1 MMKLIEQQAHFWELY
16 QDAVQYYFSIAI
28 DMSSVVSCW
37 YIHLDAEDELLYREN
52 GRQFLEDF
60 AQEIIQ
66 QTYRGDFSFVE
77 QRQVSDQ
84 IQQAMQQA
92 FKVHC

>member
-1 MMKLIEQQAHFWELY
+1 MKLIEQQAQFWELY
-16 QDAVQYYFSIAI
+16 QDDAQYYFAIAI

-37 YIHLDAEDELLYREN
+37 YIHLDAKDELLYQEN

-60 AQEIIQ
+60 AQEIVQ
-66 QTYRGDFSFVE
+66 QSYRGDFSFLE
-77 QRQVSDQ
+77 QREVSEQ

-92 FKVHC
+92 FKAQN

>member
-1 MMKLIEQQAHFWELY
+1 MHLIEQQAHFWELY
-16 QDAVQYYFSIAI
+16 QDDTQYYFAIAI

-37 YIHLDAEDELLYREN
+37 YIHLDAKDELLYQEN

-60 AQEIIQ
+60 AQEIVQ
-66 QTYRGDFSFVE
+66 QSYRGDFSFLE
-77 QRQVSDQ
+77 QREVSEQ

-92 FKVHC
+92 FKAQN